1 MPDSVENISR
11 GDRLK
16 YNALAFFTAAMWGL
30 TFVSTKVLIINGL
43 SPLWIFI
50 LRFIIAYVFIL
61 AISHKELWAKSLKDE
76 LWMVALGMTGGSV
89 YFICENTALQ
99 YTFAS
104 NVSLI
109 ICATP
114 VLTLFLCAIFFRLKI
129 KATAIIG
136 AVMAL
141 CGVTMIILNG
151 SLNFGLS
158 PLGDM
163 LTLMAALLWAVYC
176 IIVKKMNGLYSN
188 LFITRKVFFYGF
200 ATALLF
206 SIFEPLP
213 QIPSAEAMPVIIL
226 NLAFLGIIASFACYI
241 FWNKAVDIIG
251 PEQTANYIYFQPII
265 TLTASAIIL
274 QEPITGWLL
283 LGTAII
289 ITGVYLSSK

>member
-1 MPDSVENISR
+1 MAASDENISR
-11 GDRLK
+11 GNRLK

-30 TFVSTKVLIINGL
+30 TFVSTKVLILNGL

-50 LRFIIAYVFIL
+50 LRFIIAYLFIL
-61 AISHKELWAKSLKDE
+61 AIAHKELWAKSLKDE
-76 LWMVALGMTGGSV
+76 LWMVVLGMTGGSV
-89 YFICENTALQ
+89 YFICENTALT

-114 VLTLFLCAIFFRLKI
+114 VLTLFLCGLFFHQKI
-129 KATAIIG
+129 RFTAIIG

-158 PLGDM
+158 PIGDL
-163 LTLMAALLWAVYC
+163 LTLLAALLWAIYC
-176 IIVKKMNGLYSN
+176 ILVKKMNGRYSN

-213 QIPSAEAMPVIIL
+213 TMPAAESIPAIIL
-226 NLAFLGIIASFACYI
+226 N
-241 FWNKAVDIIG
+241 
-251 PEQTANYIYFQPII
+251 
-265 TLTASAIIL
+265 
-274 QEPITGWLL
+274 
-283 LGTAII
+283 
-289 ITGVYLSSK
+289 